1 VKKILMALIIPI
13 LLAGCGRLQSIPHD
27 PPLTPET
34 WCQVQPCMHVTAGPV
49 DFVLAVPTSTF
60 FVYLLGVLA
69 IIFGARVFRALGGE
83 RSRAWLGVG
92 LLFWGAG
99 ALLAGTSYQAFSWE
113 IKCAGR
119 EVCAWT
125 SWWEIYYLVCTVI
138 SVSAFTATVAYS
150 CTRGRGRKTLL
161 AYAGVNVS
169 AYLSVVFAG
178 AFIPNALMVSFELM
192 LLFTAPVFLV
202 LFTVSA
208 LRYRRLRD
216 RMDRAFMFA
225 WSSLGIVTG
234 VYFFYLVMGWTEQLW
249 ARGIWFCAN
258 DVLHIGLIAWM
269 LFMGAVLPG
278 RLKDAAGS

>member
-1 VKKILMALIIPI
+1 MKKMLTTLLLLILST
-13 LLAGCGRLQSIPHD
+13 GCGRLQSIPHD

-34 WCQVQPCMHVTAGPV
+34 WCQVQPCMRVAAGPV
-49 DFVLAVPTSTF
+49 DFVLAVPSSTF
-60 FVYLLGVLA
+60 FIYLLGVLA
-69 IIFGARVFRALGGE
+69 IVFGIRVYRGRGRERA
-83 RSRAWLGVG
+83 RAWLGMG

-138 SVSAFTATVAYS
+138 SVSAFTASVAYS
-150 CTRGRGRKTLL
+150 CARGRGRKALI
-161 AYAGVNVS
+161 AYAGVNAAV
-169 AYLSVVFAG
+169 YLCVVLAG

-192 LLFTAPVFLV
+192 LAFTAPAFLV

-208 LRYRRLRD
+208 LRYRRLREG
-216 RMDRAFMFA
+216 MDRALMIA
-225 WSSLGIVTG
+225 WSSLGLVTG

-269 LFMGAVLPG
+269 LYMGAVLPG
-278 RLKDAAGS
+278 RLKDTV